1 MNGHNKNPTR
11 ETGNLSEAERINKKR
26 ILVFIKNAIDNG
38 WITDLEV
45 SHMEGKMDGLTE
57 LNGSG
62 LGNWMFTFQ
71 VPCDLPWMSRVN
83 GKSKE

>member
-1 MNGHNKNPTR
+1 
-11 ETGNLSEAERINKKR
+11 
-26 ILVFIKNAIDNG
+26 
-38 WITDLEV
+38 
-45 SHMEGKMDGLTE
+45 MEGKMDGLTE